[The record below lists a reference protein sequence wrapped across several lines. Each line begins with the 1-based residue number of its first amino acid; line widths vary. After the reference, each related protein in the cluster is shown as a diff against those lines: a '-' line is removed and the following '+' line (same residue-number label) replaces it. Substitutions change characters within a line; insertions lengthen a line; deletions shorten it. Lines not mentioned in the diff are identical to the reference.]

1 MDREKIEA
9 ENERWIDLSSMKG
22 GVKS

>member
-1 MDREKIEA
+1 MDKEKIEA
-9 ENERWIDLSSMKG
+9 ENERWINLSSMKG